1 MFGILL
7 EELAFL
13 IAALA
18 VAGLVGYA
26 VYRYTPLGL
35 RLKQIRNRRLVEAR
49 QELTCPIHGLQREET
64 LVRLKSG
71 EALCS
76 HCFKEAVDDVHV
88 DES

>member
-7 EELAFL
+7 DELGFL
-13 IAALA
+13 IAAIAALGLA
-18 VAGLVGYA
+18 GYV

-35 RLKQIRNRRLVEAR
+35 RLKQAENRKQIEAR
-49 QELTCPIHGLQREET
+49 LELTCPIHGLQREDT

>member
-1 MFGILL
+1 MFGLVL
-7 EELAFL
+7 DGLGGRSVA

-18 VAGLVGYA
+18 LSGEVG
-26 VYRYTPLGL
+26 YRYTPLGL
-35 RLKQIRNRRLVEAR
+35 RLKQAQNRKQIEAR
-49 QELTCPIHGLQREET
+49 LELTCPNHGLQREDT

-76 HCFKEAVDDVHV
+76 LCFKEAVDDVHV